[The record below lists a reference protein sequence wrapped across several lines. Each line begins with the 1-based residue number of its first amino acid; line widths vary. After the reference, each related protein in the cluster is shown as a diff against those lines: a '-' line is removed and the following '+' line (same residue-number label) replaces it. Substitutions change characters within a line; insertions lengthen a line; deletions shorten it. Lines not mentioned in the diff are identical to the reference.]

1 MRTGKLNISRGSQ
14 IAQGRTE
21 EPKLTL
27 VPPTETV
34 QSAGEPDGHQAI
46 LDRLDAL
53 ERLARLRSLDL
64 LSADEFAAGK
74 KLLLANS
81 AEEGSAVPSDDAVG
95 PSLVARMFSW
105 KFLPIGLVAGLALSF
120 GAQPQETIR
129 FFDQALRMFG
139 A

>member
-14 IAQGRTE
+14 IAEGRAE
-21 EPKLTL
+21 EPNLTL
-27 VPPTETV
+27 VPPTAR
-34 QSAGEPDGHQAI
+34 SPSDGEADGHQAF
-46 LDRLDAL
+46 LKRLDAL

-74 KLLLANS
+74 KLLLSHS
-81 AEEGSAVPSDDAVG
+81 AEQESAVPSEKPLG

-120 GAQPQETIR
+120 GAQPQETVR
-129 FFDQALRMFG
+129 FVDQALRMFG

>member
-14 IAQGRTE
+14 FAEGRAE

-27 VPPTETV
+27 VPPTESSETD
-34 QSAGEPDGHQAI
+34 GEADGHQAI
-46 LDRLDAL
+46 LERLDAL
-53 ERLARLRSLDL
+53 ERLARLRSLEM

-74 KLLLANS
+74 RLLLAHS
-81 AEEGSAVPSDDAVG
+81 AEQGSAVPGENAVG

-120 GAQPQETIR
+120 GAQPQETVR